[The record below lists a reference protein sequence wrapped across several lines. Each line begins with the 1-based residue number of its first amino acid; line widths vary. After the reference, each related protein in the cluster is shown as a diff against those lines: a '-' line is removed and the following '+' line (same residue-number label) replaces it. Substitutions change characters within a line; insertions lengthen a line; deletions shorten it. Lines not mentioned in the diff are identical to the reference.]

1 MFKEDALTSFNQFE
15 CNRTL
20 DEMKM
25 PERWSSVDF
34 FPDIADARNWRF
46 EQSKLFHFSGI
57 LRGIG
62 IGHHQADVVPHQ
74 IDLLIAKALH
84 KLMDI
89 GGNRLLVVTCGRP
102 RRVAKTAHVRCEDRV
117 VRTELIEKR
126 NPHVRRVAESVNQYE
141 RLFPGS
147 GLQVVNLY
155 IAQVR
160 RV

>member
-1 MFKEDALTSFNQFE
+1 SFRVRRKSLPEMFKEDALTSFNQFE

-34 FPDIADARNWRF
+34 FPDIAD
-46 EQSKLFHFSGI
+46 
-57 LRGIG
+57 
-62 IGHHQADVVPHQ
+62 VVAHQ

-84 KLMDI
+84 KLTDI

-147 GLQVVNLY
+147 GLQVANLY